1 MTKAIVVS
9 PEEYFDYFKQNFPE
23 WDVQHPVLSIEQMW
37 HELGN
42 GDLDVNSEIVIL
54 NDSDYA
60 DDNEHLEVAIRD
72 LSGEALVMVIADD
85 VFRESI
91 MKKLEKMSVRDYVP
105 VYKFWFIGR
114 LDPVTDINTAT
125 EEYKKYLPKR
135 EQEKAANAAKAQPA
149 EAPVTV
155 ADTQTNTENTNA
167 AKPAEKTKTSSVPYE
182 GDGYQGPRRNGM
194 ILAST
199 SSKGGSGKSTV
210 ALCTSS
216 MLYWASKNA
225 ADAGLVDRPLDVVV
239 VDMDTRDGQIGFF
252 LNESTPT
259 VLNIVTSQDLS
270 RNNIRK
276 NLVYNERLGIHALLA
291 PKRAR
296 TADYTTPE
304 FYRDIIS
311 KLRTMFDV
319 VILDT
324 SVNYLDPLISEVVLP
339 MADAVLFVT
348 NMSRGSV
355 FGMTR
360 WIAEVTL
367 PLDQGGS
374 AAISKDKIGV
384 VVNQSMGNVGFD
396 QGKLE
401 TAAVGVPLLVAIPM
415 DSAAVLTA
423 TNNNR
428 LDAIV
433 KSHPNISPAYYD
445 LVKYIIGERYP
456 LVAPDVNETAATAAA
471 KAASGGA
478 GRVPIIPTKKD
489 KKKRWGK

>member
-42 GDLDVNSEIVIL
+42 GDLDVNSQIVIL

-60 DDNEHLEVAIRD
+60 DDNEHLEGAIRD

-91 MKKLEKMSVRDYVP
+91 MKKLEKMAVRDYVP
-105 VYKFWFIGR
+105 TYKFWFVGR
-114 LDPVTDINTAT
+114 LDPVTDINNAI
-125 EEYKKYLPKR
+125 EEYKAYLPKR
-135 EQEKAANAAKAQPA
+135 EQEKKANAAKIQPVEETPTVA
-149 EAPVTV
+149 APV
-155 ADTQTNTENTNA
+155 A
-167 AKPAEKTKTSSVPYE
+167 ASTGSEEKPATPKPTSAIPYE

-225 ADAGLVDRPLDVVV
+225 TDAGLVDRPLDVVV

-319 VILDT
+319 VVLDT

-374 AAISKDKIGV
+374 AAINKDKIGV

-423 TNNNR
+423 TNNNQ

-433 KSHPNISPAYYD
+433 KRHPDISPAYYD

-456 LVAPDVNETAATAAA
+456 LLAPDVNETAATAAA
-471 KAASGGA
+471 KVASGGA
-478 GRVPIIPTKKD
+478 ARVPIIPTKKD